1 MQTLIQETD
10 EVLVRLYEEGNDAAF
25 DILLDRYQKPLY
37 GYILTLVCDTD
48 KANDIFQDTFFKA
61 IHYIRSHRYVDNGKF
76 QAWLMRIAHNLI
88 ADNHRRQTPIVEVK
102 DDKER
107 HRILEGNAT
116 MAVGSAEDEL
126 HNAQTFSDL
135 TQMITCL
142 PEPQQV
148 VVRLRIFENRSFKE
162 IAELTQCSI
171 NTALG
176 RMRYAVLNLRRMAAQ
191 KDLTVVEYD

>member
-1 MQTLIQETD
+1 MQTLIHESD
-10 EVLVRLYEEGNDAAF
+10 ELLVQLYEKGNDVAF
-25 DILLDRYQKPLY
+25 DVLLDRYQKPLY

-48 KANDIFQDTFFKA
+48 KADDIFQETFFKA
-61 IHYIRSHRYVDNGKF
+61 IHSIRSHRYVDTGKF

-88 ADNHRRQTPIVEVK
+88 ADTHRRQTPIVEVK
-102 DDKER
+102 DEKER
-107 HRILEGNAT
+107 HRILEGNVT
-116 MAVGSAEDEL
+116 RAVGSAEDEL
-126 HNAQTFSDL
+126 HNAQTYSDL
-135 TQMITCL
+135 TQMIARL

-148 VVRLRIFENRSFKE
+148 VVRLRIYENRSFKE
-162 IAELTQCSI
+162 IADLTKCSI

>member
-25 DILLDRYQKPLY
+25 DILLDRYQKPVY

-61 IHYIRSHRYVDNGKF
+61 IHYIRSHRYVDTGKF

-107 HRILEGNAT
+107 HRILEGNAA

-135 TQMITCL
+135 TQMITL
-142 PEPQQV
+142 MTEPQQE
-148 VVRLRIFENRSFKE
+148 VVRMRIYENRSFKE
-162 IAELTQCSI
+162 IAELTRCSI

>member
-1 MQTLIQETD
+1 MQTLIHESD
-10 EVLVRLYEEGNDAAF
+10 ELLVQLYEKGNDSAF
-25 DILLDRYQKPLY
+25 DVLLDRYQKPVY

-48 KANDIFQDTFFKA
+48 KADDIFQETFFKA
-61 IHYIRSHRYVDNGKF
+61 IHSIRSHRYVDTGKF

-88 ADNHRRQTPIVEVK
+88 ADTHRRQTPIVEVK

-107 HRILEGNAT
+107 HRILEGNVS

-126 HNAQTFSDL
+126 HNAQTYSDL
-135 TQMITCL
+135 TQMIARL
-142 PEPQQV
+142 PEPQQE
-148 VVRLRIFENRSFKE
+148 VVRMRIYENRSFKE
-162 IAELTQCSI
+162 IADLTQCSI